1 MFHVE
6 WLKHEKSYG
15 KLYIEPLERGY
26 GHTVGNTLRRVLLSS
41 IEGCA
46 PIGVRIDGVLH
57 EFSTIPG
64 VKEDVVDIILNL
76 KGLVVKLY
84 NTEFKTISI
93 EKRGPRVITAGDF
106 IPDSDVE
113 IINPDLYIATLDNED
128 SVLRM
133 DLVIQRGKGYVT
145 ADKLKGTFT
154 SVGYTPMDAFFS
166 PVRRVSYKVEN
177 TRVGQVTDFERV
189 IVELW
194 TNGSVTPGEAVLQ
207 ASRILRDNYDTLT
220 RLLESE
226 LQQLIFREDL
236 EIQVPEETSTIV
248 IPEPSVEEGISIE
261 SLGLASRIVNI
272 LKRQGIKTA
281 EELSKKTPKELKSIK
296 NIGDK
301 MVQEIEEKLR
311 KFGYTLKEEE
321 VKKDASSQEG

>member
-26 GHTVGNTLRRVLLSS
+26 GHTVGNALRRVLLSS

-64 VKEDVVDIILNL
+64 VKEDVVDIVLNL
-76 KGLVVKLY
+76 KGLVVKIY
-84 NTEFKTISI
+84 NAELKTISM
-93 EKRGPRVITAGDF
+93 EKRGPKVITAGDF
-106 IPDSDVE
+106 IPDNDVE

-154 SVGYTPMDAFFS
+154 SVGYIPMDAFFS
-166 PVRRVSYKVEN
+166 PVRRVNYRVEN

-226 LQQLIFREDL
+226 LQQMIFREDL
-236 EIQVPEETSTIV
+236 EMQITEETPAVV
-248 IPEPSVEEGISIE
+248 IPESSVEEGIPIE

-272 LKRQGIKTA
+272 LKRQGIRTA
-281 EELSKKTPKELKSIK
+281 EDLSKKTPKELKSIK

-311 KFGYTLKEEE
+311 NVGYTLKEEE
-321 VKKDASSQEG
+321 VKKDATS